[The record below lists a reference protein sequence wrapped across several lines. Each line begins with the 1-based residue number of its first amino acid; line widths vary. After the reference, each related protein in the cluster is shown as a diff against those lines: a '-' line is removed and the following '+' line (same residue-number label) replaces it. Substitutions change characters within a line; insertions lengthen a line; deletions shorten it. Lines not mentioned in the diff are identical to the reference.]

1 MSNASQPASPHL
13 GHRHS
18 PVESESLASRGE
30 GRDIFFAAV
39 EATRMPM
46 CVVDARA
53 PDLPIIFTNEAFHET
68 TGYSPDEVLGRNCRF
83 LQGPETDRS
92 VVADV
97 RDALKAKREIA
108 VELLNYRKDGST
120 FWNALYISP
129 VRNTEGEVV
138 YFFSSQLDISRRRDA
153 EGALRQAQKMEALGQ
168 LTGGMAHDFNNLL
181 QVALGNIDVAT
192 VRMKML
198 GVVDPVLEKSLSNV
212 KEAARKGGV
221 LTQQLLAFAR
231 KQQLQGRVLNV
242 NELVSRFSDLA
253 GRTLG
258 DRIEVHL
265 EQAAD
270 LHNARVDP
278 TQLEVALLNL
288 MINARDAMGGA
299 GRLTVSTQ
307 NLECEAA
314 EASAHGLPA
323 PGQYVMLAVTDTGQ
337 GIPADALSRVMDPF
351 FTTKPSG
358 TGLGLSMV
366 YGFAKQSGGAATI
379 YSELGVG
386 TTVRLYFPASVE
398 AIDNVAADEPVS
410 PQPANPAR
418 ILIVDDRREVGEMA
432 QMMLS
437 QLGYDTAMCTS
448 ADAAL
453 EQLDRGPE
461 FDLLLTDLIM
471 PGGLNGVLL
480 AREAQRRLPSLKVV
494 LMTGFADGTPERWG
508 GSHYDIIF
516 KPFSASDLSK
526 KVQQALIGPTGAA

>member
-1 MSNASQPASPHL
+1 MSIPPPPTPQH
-13 GHRHS
+13 HHS
-18 PVESESLASRGE
+18 PVESEGLGSRGE

-53 PDLPIIFTNEAFHET
+53 PDMPIIFTNQAFHDT
-68 TGYSPDEVLGRNCRF
+68 TGYGPAEVLGRNCRF
-83 LQGPETDRS
+83 LQGPETDRQIVS
-92 VVADV
+92 EI
-97 RDALKAKREIA
+97 RKALTAEREIA
-108 VELLNYRKDGST
+108 VEILNYRKDGST
-120 FWNALYISP
+120 FWNALYIAP
-129 VRNTEGEVV
+129 VRNTQGELV

-198 GVVDPVLEKSLSNV
+198 GIADPVLEKSLRNV

-231 KQQLQGRVLNV
+231 KQQLQGRVINV

-265 EQAAD
+265 DLAPE

-299 GRLTVSTQ
+299 GRLTVSTT
-307 NLECEAA
+307 NLDSEASEAA
-314 EASAHGLPA
+314 AHGLPG
-323 PGQYVMLAVTDTGQ
+323 PGHYVLLAVTDTGH
-337 GIPADALSRVMDPF
+337 GIPADALARVMDPF
-351 FTTKPSG
+351 FTTKPAG

-379 YSELGVG
+379 YSEPDVG
-386 TTVRLYFPASVE
+386 TTVRLYFPASV
-398 AIDNVAADEPVS
+398 DAAETAPGEEQAAAPVGGD
-410 PQPANPAR
+410 AR
-418 ILIVDDRREVGEMA
+418 IMVVDDRREVGEMA

-437 QLGYDTAMCTS
+437 QLGYQAISCS
-448 ADAAL
+448 SPEAAL
-453 EQLDRGPE
+453 EKLEGGAAV
-461 FDLLLTDLIM
+461 DLLLTDLIM
-471 PGGLNGVLL
+471 PGGMNGVLL
-480 AREAQRRLPSLKVV
+480 AREAQRRQPSLKVV

-508 GSHYDIIF
+508 GSHYDILF
-516 KPFSASDLSK
+516 KPFSATDLAK
-526 KVQQALIGPTGAA
+526 KVQQALKGPTGAT